1 MNTQKIESLMLQM
14 TRQEKISQ
22 LLQLSP
28 DLFSAVKG
36 AGEVTGPMA
45 DLGIDAEAIANC
57 GSVLGTMDAKQMI
70 AIQKHH
76 LENNRLKIPLLF
88 MGDVIHGYKT
98 IFPVPLALGSTW
110 NPEVA
115 KQVARTSAIEAS
127 LGGLHLT
134 FSPMVDLVRDA
145 RWGRVMESTGEDPYL
160 NSLFAKSFVQ
170 GYQDTDLKANTSI
183 AACVKHFAAYGAP
196 EGGRDYNTVDMSE
209 RIMRQFYFPAYKAA
223 IDAGCQTLMTAFN
236 VVDGMPASG
245 NEWLMR
251 EVLRDEWNFKGVT
264 ISDWNAIKEMLPHG
278 VARNEK
284 EAAEYA
290 IKAGVD
296 VEMMTACY
304 ETHLDELINENV
316 VDETLLNEAVYRILK
331 LKDDLGLFDNP
342 YKNVNIEAE
351 SNLVTHAE
359 HRNQAAEVATK
370 SIVLLENDGILPLQ
384 MDNKT
389 IALIGPFADN
399 KDVLGPWSWQGET
412 EHAVTLKEGLSK
424 ICSNL
429 IYERGCSVDGN
440 ESDFHLVLEIADK
453 ADVIIVA
460 LGEDSL
466 MSGEAGS
473 RTNLE
478 LPGKQLELLKTL
490 ATLKKP
496 IIGILF
502 NGRPLVLTEVRQ
514 YVNAL
519 FEAWFPGTEAGTA
532 LAKLITGI
540 ASPQARLTMSF
551 PYATGQVP
559 IYYNHLN
566 TGRPKPDTEKH
577 DRYVTHYLDCPN
589 TPLYPFGYGLTY
601 TQFEYGQVKVNKE
614 KFTRDEQVIISVDIK
629 NSGQRE
635 GTETVQLYIHDC
647 VASVARPVKELKKFN
662 QITLNA
668 GEEKTIEFILTAT
681 DLEYLNRKLETAVDN
696 GEFGIYVGPNAA
708 TKNSCKIELI

>member
-1 MNTQKIESLMLQM
+1 MNTEKIESLMSQM
-14 TRQEKISQ
+14 TRKEKISQ

-36 AGEVTGPMA
+36 AGEITGPMA

-57 GSVLGTMDAKQMI
+57 GSVLGTMNAQQMI

-98 IFPVPLALGSTW
+98 IFPVPLALGSSW
-110 NPEVA
+110 NPGVA
-115 KQVARTSAIEAS
+115 QQVARTSAIEAS

-251 EVLRDEWNFKGVT
+251 EVLRDEWNFEGVT
-264 ISDWNAIKEMLPHG
+264 ISDWNAVKEMLPHG

-296 VEMMTACY
+296 VEMMTSCY
-304 ETHLDELINENV
+304 ENHLDELINENA
-316 VDETLLNEAVYRILK
+316 VDEKLLEEAVYRILK
-331 LKDDLGLFDNP
+331 LKADLGLFDNP

-351 SNLVTHAE
+351 SQLATHTQ
-359 HRNQAAEVATK
+359 HRIQAAEVATK
-370 SIVLLENDGILPLQ
+370 SIVLLENDGILPLK

-412 EHAVTLKEGLSK
+412 EQAITLKEGLSK
-424 ICSNL
+424 VCSNL
-429 IYERGCSVDGN
+429 ICEKGCSVDGS
-440 ESDFHLVLEIADK
+440 ESDFHAALDAATK
-453 ADVIIVA
+453 SDVIIVA

-478 LPGKQLELLKTL
+478 LPGKQMELVKAL

-496 IIGILF
+496 IISIVF
-502 NGRPLVLTEVRQ
+502 NGRPLVLTELRN
-514 YVNAL
+514 YVNGL
-519 FEAWFPGTEAGTA
+519 FEAWYPGTEAGTA
-532 LAKLITGI
+532 LANLLTGA

-566 TGRPKPDTEKH
+566 TGRPKPDTEEH
-577 DRYVTHYLDCPN
+577 ERYVTHYLDCPN

-601 TQFEYGQVKVNKE
+601 TSFEYGQVKVNKE
-614 KFTRDEQVIISVDIK
+614 KFTRDEQVTVSVDIK
-629 NSGQRE
+629 NTGKVE

-647 VASVARPVKELKKFN
+647 VASVARPVKELKNFI
-662 QITLNA
+662 QVTLKA
-668 GEEKTIEFILTAT
+668 GEEKTIEFIITAS
-681 DLEYLNRKLETAVDN
+681 DLEYLNRKLETVVDT
-696 GEFGIYVGPNAA
+696 GDFGIYVGPNAA